1 MFLPQTGHCCNTKGG
16 YKQLGKEDGIR
27 EHSNQIISHQ
37 STVKCSGGKLPKVNF
52 SEIFKRVDAY

>member
-1 MFLPQTGHCCNTKGG
+1 MGHCCNTKGR

-37 STVKCSGGKLPKVNF
+37 STVKCSEGKLPKVNF
-52 SEIFKRVDAY
+52 SEIFKGVDAY

>member
-27 EHSNQIISHQ
+27 EHTNQIISHQ
-37 STVKCSGGKLPKVNF
+37 STVKCSEGKLPKVNF
-52 SEIFKRVDAY
+52 SEIFKGVDAY